1 MIIDTFKVKNT
12 AFSFPSL
19 VTFLI
24 YLEYIRS
31 WFQITNCFLSSKVI
45 IKFNDEDISNYRI
58 SFAQIHSK
66 DKKEKSLRLYDLRKN
81 SSPLF
86 SKRQPDEKLNE
97 KRLVFFHFSSRTCIP
112 YTDVHTVTYNDT
124 QIPVISIIPRSST
137 FPQSS
142 FHARTRI
149 HSPATTDQE
158 DVNAAIVP
166 FLYSFQYSLPS
177 FSPLATLD
185 HPFLVVSLFLPSSDE
200 GRFSYTQWPFR
211 RGRREGGEGY
221 SKGQGTGP
229 GTGAKKRGR
238 KGRPREECEFFN
250 FMRDVYLMI
259 MLITSR

>member
-149 HSPATTDQE
+149 HSPTTTDQE

-177 FSPLATLD
+177 FSSRP
-185 HPFLVVSLFLPSSDE
+185 SIILFSSFHSSSPPSDE

-211 RGRREGGEGY
+211 RGRREGGRGIR
-221 SKGQGTGP
+221 KARGP
-229 GTGAKKRGR
+229 GLEPGQKRGG
-238 KGRPREECEFFN
+238 GRGGRARSASF
-250 FMRDVYLMI
+250 
-259 MLITSR
+259 LIL

>member
-1 MIIDTFKVKNT
+1 M
-12 AFSFPSL
+12 
-19 VTFLI
+19 
-24 YLEYIRS
+24 
-31 WFQITNCFLSSKVI
+31 
-45 IKFNDEDISNYRI
+45 
-58 SFAQIHSK
+58 
-66 DKKEKSLRLYDLRKN
+66 YDLRKN

-185 HPFLVVSLFLPSSDE
+185 HPFLVVSLLLPPPPTKVDFHIHS
-200 GRFSYTQWPFR
+200 GRFAADG
-211 RGRREGGEGY
+211 GRGGEGY

>member
-58 SFAQIHSK
+58 IFAQIHSK

-177 FSPLATLD
+177 FSPLAILD
-185 HPFLVVSLFLPSSDE
+185 HPFLVVSLLLPPPSDE

-211 RGRREGGEGY
+211 RGRREGGGRGIR
-221 SKGQGTGP
+221 KARGP
-229 GTGAKKRGR
+229 GLEPGQKRGG
-238 KGRPREECEFFN
+238 GRGGRARSASF
-250 FMRDVYLMI
+250 
-259 MLITSR
+259 LIL

>member
-1 MIIDTFKVKNT
+1 M
-12 AFSFPSL
+12 
-19 VTFLI
+19 
-24 YLEYIRS
+24 
-31 WFQITNCFLSSKVI
+31 
-45 IKFNDEDISNYRI
+45 
-58 SFAQIHSK
+58 
-66 DKKEKSLRLYDLRKN
+66 YDLRKN

-185 HPFLVVSLFLPSSDE
+185 HPFLVVSLLLPPPPTKVDFHIHS
-200 GRFSYTQWPFR
+200 GRFAADGG
-211 RGRREGGEGY
+211 RGGRGIR
-221 SKGQGTGP
+221 KARGP
-229 GTGAKKRGR
+229 GLEPGQKRGG
-238 KGRPREECEFFN
+238 GRGGRARSASF
-250 FMRDVYLMI
+250 
-259 MLITSR
+259 LIL

>member
-1 MIIDTFKVKNT
+1 M
-12 AFSFPSL
+12 
-19 VTFLI
+19 
-24 YLEYIRS
+24 
-31 WFQITNCFLSSKVI
+31 
-45 IKFNDEDISNYRI
+45 NDEDISNYRI

-185 HPFLVVSLFLPSSDE
+185 HPFLVVSLLLPPLRRRSIFIYIVAVSPRTE
-200 GRFSYTQWPFR
+200 G
-211 RGRREGGEGY
+211 GRGEGY

>member
-1 MIIDTFKVKNT
+1 M
-12 AFSFPSL
+12 
-19 VTFLI
+19 
-24 YLEYIRS
+24 
-31 WFQITNCFLSSKVI
+31 
-45 IKFNDEDISNYRI
+45 
-58 SFAQIHSK
+58 
-66 DKKEKSLRLYDLRKN
+66 YDLRKN

-149 HSPATTDQE
+149 HSPTTTDQE

-185 HPFLVVSLFLPSSDE
+185 HPFLVVSLLLP
-200 GRFSYTQWPFR
+200 PPLR
-211 RGRREGGEGY
+211 RRSIFIYIVAVSPRTEGGEGKGY

>member
-1 MIIDTFKVKNT
+1 M
-12 AFSFPSL
+12 
-19 VTFLI
+19 
-24 YLEYIRS
+24 
-31 WFQITNCFLSSKVI
+31 
-45 IKFNDEDISNYRI
+45 
-58 SFAQIHSK
+58 
-66 DKKEKSLRLYDLRKN
+66 YDLRKN

-185 HPFLVVSLFLPSSDE
+185 HPFLVVSLLLP
-200 GRFSYTQWPFR
+200 PPLR
-211 RGRREGGEGY
+211 RRSIFIYIVAVSPRTEGGGGRGIR
-221 SKGQGTGP
+221 KARGP
-229 GTGAKKRGR
+229 GLEPGQKRGG
-238 KGRPREECEFFN
+238 GRGGRARSASF
-250 FMRDVYLMI
+250 
-259 MLITSR
+259 LIL